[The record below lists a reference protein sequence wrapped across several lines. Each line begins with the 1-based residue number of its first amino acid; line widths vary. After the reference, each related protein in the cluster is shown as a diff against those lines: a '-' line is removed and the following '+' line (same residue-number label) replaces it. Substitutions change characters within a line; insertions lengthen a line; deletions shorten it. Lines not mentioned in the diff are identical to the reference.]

1 MTYTDEELRKLQ
13 KLQLHIL
20 LEVDRI
26 CKKHNIPYFLVGG
39 TLIGAVRHQGFI
51 PWDDDIDIG
60 MLRENYEKFIQ
71 VCSTDLS
78 SDFFL
83 QTKESDAYCALPWA
97 KLQLKGTKRLDA
109 STASTKAQCGIDI
122 DIFPYDNMP
131 RNQMLQWVHSNICW
145 MLRGLYVFKCGYV
158 VLNRENSVK
167 KKIGSGICK
176 ILSTP
181 LPKSFVSRMMDMH
194 FQKYNRKNTGYV
206 MNLSSAYSYQRE
218 CVREEIIAEVMDLE
232 FEGIMFPVPVK
243 YHEYLTQVFGDY
255 MELPPE
261 SERIAHAI
269 VELDFGKY
277 ADEI

>member
-1 MTYTDEELRKLQ
+1 MTYTDENLRKLQ
-13 KLQLHIL
+13 LLQLKIL
-20 LEVDRI
+20 LEVDRV

-60 MLRENYEKFIQ
+60 MLRENYDKFIQ
-71 VCSTDLS
+71 ICASELS

-83 QTKESDAYCALPWA
+83 QTKESDSYCAIPWA

-109 STASTKAQCGIDI
+109 STASTKTQCGIDI

-131 RNQMLQWVHSNICW
+131 KYPVFQWIHSNICW
-145 MLRGLYVFKCGYV
+145 MLRGLYVFKCGYT
-158 VLNRENSVK
+158 VLNRENSLK

-176 ILSTP
+176 VLSFF
-181 LPKSFVSRMMDMH
+181 LPKPVVSRMMDMH

-218 CVREEIIAEVMDLE
+218 CVKRDVIADVVELE
-232 FEGIMFPVPVK
+232 FEGIMFPAPSK

-255 MELPPE
+255 MQLPPE
-261 SERIAHAI
+261 EKRIQHAI

-277 ADEI
+277 A